1 MNKCQKN
8 SGKTLSMIRG
18 DSATFH
24 FHREDADGKVIITT
38 PQEIYFTVKAS
49 FDDAGFVIQK
59 RLADMTVD
67 SVGEYSFTILPTD
80 TNALDFGE
88 YVYDLEVV
96 RNAEATDK
104 QTISKGIFELE
115 TEVTY
120 AINEEGE

>member
-1 MNKCQKN
+1 MNKCQLA
-8 SGKTLSMIRG
+8 GAQISMIRG

-24 FHREDADGKVIITT
+24 FHREDAEGKVIIET
-38 PQEIYFTVKAS
+38 PEEIYFTVKAS
-49 FDDAGFVIQK
+49 FEDEDFVIQK

-67 SVGEYSFTILPTD
+67 TVGEYSFTILPTD

-88 YVYDLEVV
+88 YVYDLEVI

-104 QTISKGIFELE
+104 QTISKGIFLIE

-120 AINEEGE
+120 ASNEEGE